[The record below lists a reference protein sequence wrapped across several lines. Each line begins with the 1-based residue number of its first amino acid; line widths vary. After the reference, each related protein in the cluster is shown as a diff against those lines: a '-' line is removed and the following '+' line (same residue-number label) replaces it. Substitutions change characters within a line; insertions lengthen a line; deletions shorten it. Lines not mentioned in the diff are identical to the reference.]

1 MMIAFHP
8 HFSGEQTEA
17 QTGSETCSVIGP
29 GPKPRHLESRR
40 PHSTHIITAAIQQH
54 WLENARRG

>member
-1 MMIAFHP
+1 MMVAFHP

-29 GPKPRHLESRR
+29 GSDGAGTQTQASGEQTPTLD
-40 PHSTHIITAAIQQH
+40 PHNHCGDSATLA
-54 WLENARRG
+54 